1 MPEGS
6 TQKTT
11 ESTGTQTFFN
21 CPVDGEGGN
30 GPRNGGKDMQVQEER
45 VCPEGRDPEIDEEL
59 ADVLMAISVVS
70 RRLARKLAMLS
81 RQGKQ
86 NKEGGQ
92 SDEQDK

>member
-1 MPEGS
+1 
-6 TQKTT
+6 
-11 ESTGTQTFFN
+11 
-21 CPVDGEGGN
+21 
-30 GPRNGGKDMQVQEER
+30 MQVQEER
-45 VCPEGRDPEIDEEL
+45 VCPEVLDPEIDEEL